1 MRNVSYCARL
11 LLRRD
16 YGRAD
21 LFRFE
26 RKPDATVLYCAGLL
40 LRRAYG
46 RADLFRFER
55 KPDATVSHC
64 SELLL
69 RQVYGRADYFVSGG
83 ANAAVRAWKNFIGQK
98 NPHQF

>member
-1 MRNVSYCARL
+1 MKRRPDATVLHCSEL

-40 LRRAYG
+40 LRR
-46 RADLFRFER
+46 
-55 KPDATVSHC
+55 
-64 SELLL
+64 
-69 RQVYGRADYFVSGG
+69 VYGRADYFVSGG
-83 ANAAVRAWKNFIGQK
+83 ANAAVRA
-98 NPHQF
+98 